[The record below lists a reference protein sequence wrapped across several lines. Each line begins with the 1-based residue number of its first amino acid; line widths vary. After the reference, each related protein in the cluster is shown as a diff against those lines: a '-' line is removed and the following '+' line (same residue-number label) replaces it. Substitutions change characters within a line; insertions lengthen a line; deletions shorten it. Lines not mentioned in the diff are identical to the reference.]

1 MLNFD
6 WFQNVSLAA
15 AKAVFLVLF
24 VVIGLLVR
32 RVPKEYIYQGVERPR
47 WWHNLKLWAWG
58 VLSFIFVVY
67 WVF

>member
-6 WFQNVSLAA
+6 WFQDVSPAA

-24 VVIGLLVR
+24 VVIGLLVQM
-32 RVPKEYIYQGVERPR
+32 VPKAYIYQGVEQPR
-47 WWHNLKLWAWG
+47 WWHNLKLWAWS
-58 VLSFIFVVY
+58 VLAFIFVVY